1 MATQCDRHVIVI
13 KCHRNQMA
21 FDGLYDIIVSS
32 QWTEAPRMWSVKYG
46 EANRETLQTVLLHR

>member
-1 MATQCDRHVIVI
+1 
-13 KCHRNQMA
+13 MA

-32 QWTEAPRMWSVKYG
+32 QWTEALRMWSVKYG